1 MKNML
6 FKLIFSLIVIGI
18 SPLHAETNA
27 DKGKEIIRV
36 VNKNNTGWGTS
47 EAKMEMILK
56 NQRGDESIRKIRIKT
71 LEMKDDGDKGL
82 TIFDE
87 PLDVAGTAFLSFSHP
102 LEADEQW
109 IYLPALKRVKRIS
122 SSNKS
127 GPFMGSEFSY
137 EDISS
142 FEVEKYS
149 YQYLREEKLDEY
161 ETFVIELTPLYEN
174 SGYTKEVVW
183 VDKTDYIF
191 RKIDYYDRKKSLLKT
206 LTFSNYKQFKNQF
219 WRALTMEMV
228 NFQRH
233 KSTTLSWTD
242 YQFDVSLSES
252 DFNKANLTRAR

>member
-1 MKNML
+1 
-6 FKLIFSLIVIGI
+6 
-18 SPLHAETNA
+18 
-27 DKGKEIIRV
+27 
-36 VNKNNTGWGTS
+36 
-47 EAKMEMILK
+47 
-56 NQRGDESIRKIRIKT
+56 
-71 LEMKDDGDKGL
+71 
-82 TIFDE
+82 
-87 PLDVAGTAFLSFSHP
+87 
-102 LEADEQW
+102 
-109 IYLPALKRVKRIS
+109 
-122 SSNKS
+122 
-127 GPFMGSEFSY
+127 MGSEFSY